1 MVEVAVT
8 IGIVAMLVVSMTAA
22 LGNGFKF
29 LMISKQRAAAT
40 QAANAQLERARAVSQ
55 NDWTALGLVS
65 SDLGGDPSIV
75 TGSCGGTST
84 PMFSGEPVVT
94 AGTTTSN
101 PLYPHV
107 ATVPVGATTVTVKT
121 YVTGATT
128 TGVCSIS
135 NPSFKRVT
143 VIATWARSLPGTSNE
158 VRLAT
163 YLTPMSRPSNPDFI
177 GTASY
182 SGSSLVGTFAA
193 AGAAV
198 QDTAIYPPQSA
209 ADGRSVGQIVTYKGA
224 GISPLGVAG
233 GVSTAQHTA
242 TATVDDDSLTSGI
255 PKHACDPGSCQPPT
269 PPDCSTWAG
278 GNTWSDFV
286 GGLVGALSN
295 TSAGACS
302 SVTDASDGLPY
313 TKNRAALTSALVMSG
328 TVPAGGVVPSFVLDL
343 VDTGSSWSTA
353 STVDRSDVS
362 GQSRI
367 TSTASATIS
376 TTPMLRFNVPGVL
389 NANRGVVE
397 LAAGTWT
404 ASAHAGVGAAAP
416 SVSGTMTFAVLDP
429 ASVVTGCSSRNGIY
443 CNIAVD
449 PTAAGF
455 GGYDRTIDV
464 VYDVPSVLPTAR
476 FIMSTTIKVFV
487 PSPTQ
492 SSSGGAT
499 TQATMGFALP
509 KVTTLVSFQS
519 PLGSTLA
526 TASDVM
532 DFGQLVTSAFYTP
545 PAT

>member
-1 MVEVAVT
+1 MIEVAVT

-29 LMISKQRAAAT
+29 LMTSKQRAAAT

-75 TGSCGGTST
+75 TGSCGGASTS
-84 PMFSGEPVVT
+84 MFSGEPIVT

-107 ATVPVGATTVTVKT
+107 LTVPVGSTTVTVKT

-128 TGVCSIS
+128 SGACSIS

-143 VIATWARSLPGTSNE
+143 VIATWAKAQPGTNNE
-158 VRLAT
+158 VRLVT
-163 YLTPMSRPSNPDFI
+163 YLTPMSRPSNPDFV

-193 AGAAV
+193 AGAAA

-209 ADGRSVGQIVTYKGA
+209 ADGRSVGQIVTYKGT
-224 GISPLGVAG
+224 GITPLGVVG
-233 GVSTAQHTA
+233 GVSTTQHTA

-255 PKHACDPGSCQPPT
+255 PKHACDPSSCQPPT
-269 PPDCSTWAG
+269 PPDCSTWATS
-278 GNTWSDFV
+278 NTWSDFV
-286 GGLVGALSN
+286 GGLVGAVSN
-295 TSAGACS
+295 SSAGACS

-313 TKNRAALTSALVMSG
+313 TKNRAALTSSLVMRG
-328 TVPAGGVVPSFVLDL
+328 VVPAGGVVPSFLMDL
-343 VDTGSSWSTA
+343 VDTGSSWSTD
-353 STVDRSDVS
+353 SIVDRVDAG
-362 GQSRI
+362 GQSRL
-367 TSTASATIS
+367 TSTASTTIA
-376 TTPMLRFNVPGVL
+376 TTPMLRFNVPGIL

-397 LAAGTWT
+397 MAAGTWT

-416 SVSGTMTFAVLDP
+416 TASGSMTFAVLDP
-429 ASVVTGCSSRNGIY
+429 ASVVTGCTSRNGIY
-443 CNIAVD
+443 CNIVVD
-449 PTAAGF
+449 PTVGGF
-455 GGYDRTIDV
+455 GGYDRTIPV
-464 VYDVPSVLPTAR
+464 VYDVPSGLPTAR
-476 FIMSTTIKVFV
+476 FVMSTTIKVFV
-487 PSPTQ
+487 PSTTQ

-509 KVTTLVSFQS
+509 KITTSIAVES
-519 PLGSTLA
+519 PLGNTLA
-526 TASDVM
+526 TAADVM

-545 PAT
+545 PT